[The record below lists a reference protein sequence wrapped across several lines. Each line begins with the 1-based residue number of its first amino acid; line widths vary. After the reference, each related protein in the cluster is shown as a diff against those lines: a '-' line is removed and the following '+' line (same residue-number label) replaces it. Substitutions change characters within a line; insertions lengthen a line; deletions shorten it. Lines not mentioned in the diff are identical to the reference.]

1 MPLSLWQQL
10 VDEVSFVPASGYL
23 ATGIAKPPP
32 LKTMLR
38 RHTRI
43 PPIRRREALGTFASR
58 IRFRSYHG
66 YSRAWEPVLFG
77 LQDFSPLSQV
87 ADEVVMVIFIRAQRI
102 AVDVHLGAAKGHIN
116 TALSQRSLRGLLQMH
131 ELVGSESL
139 PEMTYQQKVLLIS
152 KYYQLASCIVLLYD
166 YFLTFGLEVERVWER
181 SFAFPEVLFYL
192 NRYFPLLS
200 YIWIL
205 IAYHQTSW
213 PSSFS
218 NVFSRK
224 HLRRCFRCETFL
236 HFPLTMNVISD
247 SVICTIVVL
256 RLYAMYLGK
265 LKVLVF
271 LGALAVVQI
280 GLGAWASREVALLDV
295 HPYSGCI
302 ITVKDGSYFVFGLL
316 WAWSVLFDSTAC
328 FMTVWKCMQTRRSL
342 VGRVETPLL
351 DLLVRDGVV
360 YFIVM
365 FSAKVVN
372 LVVFWL
378 LHYLDSIVQ
387 RDLITINWTFN
398 HTITVIMI
406 SRLFLNLRAAGSLT
420 CRPSQ
425 PSVQQD
431 MNDLSSPMK
440 LDDL

>member
-192 NRYFPLLS
+192 AYFQILPTGIMHCPFVLYDYFMAFGLEVERNRYFPLLS

-213 PSSFS
+213 PSS
-218 NVFSRK
+218 
-224 HLRRCFRCETFL
+224 
-236 HFPLTMNVISD
+236 
-247 SVICTIVVL
+247 
-256 RLYAMYLGK
+256 A
-265 LKVLVF
+265 
-271 LGALAVVQI
+271 
-280 GLGAWASREVALLDV
+280 
-295 HPYSGCI
+295 
-302 ITVKDGSYFVFGLL
+302 
-316 WAWSVLFDSTAC
+316 
-328 FMTVWKCMQTRRSL
+328 
-342 VGRVETPLL
+342 
-351 DLLVRDGVV
+351 
-360 YFIVM
+360 
-365 FSAKVVN
+365 
-372 LVVFWL
+372 
-378 LHYLDSIVQ
+378 
-387 RDLITINWTFN
+387 
-398 HTITVIMI
+398 
-406 SRLFLNLRAAGSLT
+406 
-420 CRPSQ
+420 
-425 PSVQQD
+425 
-431 MNDLSSPMK
+431 
-440 LDDL
+440 